1 MNTPLQELLRLES
14 DLTDMFDSDQRV
26 AIVLL
31 EYIRANKNEML
42 YIEKEQMI
50 DFAYKCRNL
59 MAADEF
65 AITKWY
71 DKTFK
76 TNENRRNT

>member
-1 MNTPLQELLRLES
+1 MTPIQELLKLES

-26 AIVLL
+26 AMALL
-31 EYIRANKNEML
+31 EHLRINRKEML
-42 YIEKEQMI
+42 EKEKEQTI
-50 DFAYKCRNL
+50 DFAYKCRNV

-71 DKTFK
+71 EKTFSTK
-76 TNENRRNT
+76 ER